1 MTEHRKAPSGRD
13 IWMAVREELQLN
25 LYELPYSTLCPT
37 VYHVYLHPEDFR
49 TVEGIVPRLVAELH
63 QALTADVARI
73 NRRLTGTGPPGR
85 RPNLPARRHGADRR
99 AVGRLGHLDYRRS
112 GR

>member
-49 TVEGIVPRLVAELH
+49 TVEGIVRASWRSS
-63 QALTADVARI
+63 T
-73 NRRLTGTGPPGR
+73 RRL
-85 RPNLPARRHGADRR
+85 RPISHASTAG
-99 AVGRLGHLDYRRS
+99 
-112 GR
+112 